1 MRKIFISLLLLS
13 LASSCEQKKTIETSS
28 TTPTDLAEEHVTPL
42 VHTQTLRLNL
52 PDDPTSF
59 DPRLVRNLRD
69 LTLVKQIYEGLMR
82 NDVNGTLQP
91 ALAEKIEISEDQ
103 RTYTFTLKTSY
114 WSNGAPLTA
123 HDFKNA
129 WTRVLEPS
137 FASDYSFL
145 LYPIKNAQA
154 IREGKQSS
162 QTVGIF
168 APDDHTLIVE
178 LHTPTPYFLEM
189 TAFPTFYPVSED
201 GTGRLLTNGPFKLKE
216 WIPQTQL
223 VLEKNPMYW
232 DASTVSLD
240 EMNFSIIS
248 DNLTEYYLF
257 EKGELD
263 WVGQPISANLPSD
276 LIGKLKESQKLDSY
290 NIAGTFWVRFNT
302 RSNIF
307 ANTNI
312 RKAFSLAINRRELIA
327 HILQGN
333 QMPATGPV
341 PPCMSLQSQPYFEDG
356 NVEEARLLFQRGLYE
371 LGLTDDALPEIT
383 YHYSQSERG
392 HKIAQLL
399 QEQWKR
405 AFTLPIHI
413 QALEL
418 HVYRQ
423 KIKEGSF
430 QFGSGEWIADFND
443 PLAFLERFKYAQ
455 NETSWKNDKYTFLL
469 DAALSM
475 VDSEKRQDLLR
486 QAESLLVDEMP
497 IAPLYHYAF
506 DYAKKESVKDVVLSP
521 LGIADFKYAKNER

>member
-1 MRKIFISLLLLS
+1 MATSAILS
-13 LASSCEQKKTIETSS
+13 
-28 TTPTDLAEEHVTPL
+28 
-42 VHTQTLRLNL
+42 QTLRLNL
-52 PDDPTSF
+52 PDDPASF

-82 NDVNGTLQP
+82 NDVNGALQQ
-91 ALAEKIEISEDQ
+91 ALAEKIHISEDQ
-103 RTYTFTLKTSY
+103 RTYTFTLKKSY
-114 WSNGAPLTA
+114 WSNGEPVTA
-123 HDFKNA
+123 DNFKNA

-154 IREGKQSS
+154 IREGKKSS
-162 QTVGIF
+162 DTVGIF
-168 APDDHTLIVE
+168 APDDQTLIVE

-189 TAFPTFYPVSED
+189 TAFPTFYPVSEAKD
-201 GTGRLLTNGPFKLKE
+201 TEGRTLTNGPFKLKA

-223 VLEKNPMYW
+223 LLEKNPMYW
-232 DASTVSLD
+232 DAAAVSLD
-240 EMNFSIIS
+240 EINFSIIP
-248 DNLTEYYLF
+248 DNLTEFYLF

-302 RSNIF
+302 RNNLF
-307 ANTNI
+307 ANANI
-312 RKAFSLAINRRELIA
+312 RKAFSLAINRKELIT

-341 PPCMSLQSQPYFEDG
+341 PPCMSLQSKPYFEDG
-356 NVEEARLLFQRGLYE
+356 SVKEARVLLERGLYE
-371 LGLTDDALPEIT
+371 LGLNETTLPDIT

-423 KIKEGSF
+423 KIKDGSF

-443 PLAFLERFKYAQ
+443 PIAFLERFKYAQ

-475 VDSEKRQDLLR
+475 LDPEKRQDLLH
-486 QAESLLVDEMP
+486 QAESLLVEEMP